1 MFFKQY
7 RRKTQNIQENIRKE
21 LLKPLSF
28 EIGEYASHSA
38 GCSDSRILFLL
49 ILEIALSFF
58 RKD

>member
-1 MFFKQY
+1 MFFEQC
-7 RRKTQNIQENIRKE
+7 REKTQNIQENIRKE

-38 GCSDSRILFLL
+38 GYSDSRILFLL

-58 RKD
+58 